1 MTARGKNVKI
11 QSLAT
16 EVYAISFIFGSGVRI
31 QG

>member
-16 EVYAISFIFGSGVRI
+16 EVYAFSIIFGYFIGF